1 MDKFKDPKTGEELF
15 RITDDNEELLTEKG
29 KKFFKDKKKGKED
42 GTDDNNGPQHSE
54 EG

>member
-15 RITDDNEELLTEKG
+15 RITDDNKELLTKKG
-29 KKFFKDKKKGKED
+29 KKFFNDKKEDKED
-42 GTDDNNGPQHSE
+42 GTNDNNRPQHVE